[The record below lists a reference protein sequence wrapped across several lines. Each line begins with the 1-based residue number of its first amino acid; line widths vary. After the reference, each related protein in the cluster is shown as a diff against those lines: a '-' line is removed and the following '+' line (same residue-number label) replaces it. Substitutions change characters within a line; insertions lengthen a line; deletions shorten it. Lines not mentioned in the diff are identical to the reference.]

1 MDYTTEYVDVTL
13 SRPIGLDGTQVTS
26 LRIREP
32 TVQDQIACQAVKGS
46 TAQQEV
52 ALIANLCSVSP
63 DDILK
68 LSMRDYKKIQ
78 EAFAN
83 FLE

>member
-13 SRPIGLDGTQVTS
+13 SRPIDLDGTQVSS
-26 LRIREP
+26 LRMREP
-32 TVQDQIACQAVKGS
+32 TVHDQIACQSIKGS

-52 ALIANLCSVSP
+52 TLFANLCGIAP
-63 DDILK
+63 DNIQK
-68 LSMRDYKKIQ
+68 LRLRDYRKLQ
-78 EAFAN
+78 DAYSN

>member
-1 MDYTTEYVDVTL
+1 MDYTSEYSDITL
-13 SRPIGLDGTQVTS
+13 SRPIDLDGTQVTS

-32 TVQDQIACQAVKGS
+32 TVQDQIACQSVKGS

-52 ALIANLCSVSP
+52 TLFANLCGITP

>member
-13 SRPIGLDGTQVTS
+13 SRPIDLDGTQVTS

-32 TVQDQIACQAVKGS
+32 TVQDQIACQSVKGS

-52 ALIANLCSVSP
+52 TLFANLCGITP
-63 DDILK
+63 DNIQK
-68 LSMRDYKKIQ
+68 LRLRDYRKLQ
-78 EAFAN
+78 DAYSN